1 MENTIRERIVSLQS
15 HLMNFALRL
24 TGNEEQASD
33 LLQDT
38 SLKALSCESQFSENI
53 NFKGWIFT
61 IMRNIFI
68 NDYRKRARR
77 NTVIDSSEDYYQLN
91 LPQESGLSNPE
102 GSIALKEILI
112 AMRSMTD
119 DYRIPFTL
127 YVEGYKYAEIS
138 QRLQLPLGTVKSRIY
153 LARRQL
159 RNSLEDYQ

>member
-1 MENTIRERIVSLQS
+1 MESTIRERIVSLQS
-15 HLMNFALRL
+15 HLMNFAFRL

-38 SLKALSCESQFSENI
+38 SLKALSCESQFSENV

-68 NDYRKRARR
+68 NDYRKRTRR
-77 NTVIDSSEDYYQLN
+77 NTVIDCTEDYYQLS
-91 LPQESGLSNPE
+91 LPQESGFTNPE
-102 GSIALKEILI
+102 GSIALKEILL

-119 DYRIPFTL
+119 DYKIPFTL
-127 YVEGYKYAEIS
+127 YIEGYKYTEIS
-138 QRLQLPLGTVKSRIY
+138 ERLQLPLGTVKSRIY

-159 RNSLEDYQ
+159 RSSLKDYR